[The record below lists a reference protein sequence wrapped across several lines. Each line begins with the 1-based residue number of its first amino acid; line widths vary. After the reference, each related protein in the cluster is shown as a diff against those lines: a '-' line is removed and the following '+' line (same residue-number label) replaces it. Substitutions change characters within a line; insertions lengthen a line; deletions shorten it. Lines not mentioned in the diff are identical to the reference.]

1 MCDLPDG
8 GGSVPHEEAV
18 HVEPVRLLP
27 VEEGGLHHRRQPE
40 VALRHV
46 KYYLLAC
53 MMDGVR
59 YLGNVRLACFALGA
73 AGLGVLGPVREII
86 GVVTHPQPG
95 VPRVTDL
102 SSRFCLQR
110 EDPVTCHACHGLTG
124 AGKQGIVMVLF
135 LFEAGAGRICV
146 ARKSQHI
153 NTISFPLQPV
163 ASIRL
168 YIF

>member
-1 MCDLPDG
+1 MSDLPDG

-73 AGLGVLGPVREII
+73 AGLGVLGPERQ
-86 GVVTHPQPG
+86 VVGGHVDGQSLKVG
-95 VPRVTDL
+95 
-102 SSRFCLQR
+102 
-110 EDPVTCHACHGLTG
+110 
-124 AGKQGIVMVLF
+124 F
-135 LFEAGAGRICV
+135 LAPF
-146 ARKSQHI
+146 SQVK
-153 NTISFPLQPV
+153 TSKP
-163 ASIRL
+163 
-168 YIF
+168 